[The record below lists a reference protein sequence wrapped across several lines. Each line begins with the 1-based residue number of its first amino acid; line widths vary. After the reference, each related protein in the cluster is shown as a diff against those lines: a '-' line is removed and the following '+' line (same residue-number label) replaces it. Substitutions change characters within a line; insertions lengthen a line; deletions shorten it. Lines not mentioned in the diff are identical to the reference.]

1 MSAPFFSL
9 IIPCRNAARSLAG
22 TLDSLEEQTWQ
33 DFEIVALSGGS
44 SDGTDDILRQRLDE
58 RLTLASE
65 PDGGVYHAMNKGARL
80 ARGRWLLFLGADD
93 RLADPQVL
101 AQVHA
106 TAAATNETWLCG
118 EAAYTDGRVWR
129 PPIQPNIRYRNFL
142 HHQACFYHRS
152 LFAQHA
158 YDESFPIQAD
168 YEFNLRLWLTG
179 NRPCPLA
186 VRVAVCG
193 TGGLSDGGS
202 WANYRDEIRVR
213 HNHFPTWQCWL
224 WDAGSIARY
233 LRKKIVRNFAST
245 KPE

>member
-22 TLDSLEEQTWQ
+22 TLDSLKEQTWQ

-44 SDGTDDILRQRLDE
+44 ADETDDILRNWRDDRLV
-58 RLTLASE
+58 LVSE
-65 PDGGVYHAMNKGARL
+65 PDNGVYQAMNKGARL

-101 AQVHA
+101 ARVQTV
-106 TAAATNETWLCG
+106 AAATSETWFCG

-129 PPIQPNIRYRNFL
+129 APIQPNIRYRNFL

-168 YEFNLRLWLTG
+168 YDLNLRLWLTG
-179 NRPCPLA
+179 NRPRPLA

-213 HNHFPTWQCWL
+213 HKHFPAWQCWL
-224 WDAGSIARY
+224 WDLASFGRF
-233 LRKKIVRNFAST
+233 LRKNAIRMFRSHG
-245 KPE
+245 